1 MHHKNLNS
9 WKTMLKEKLQEKEME
24 LRVIRDA
31 EEKEIKLEI
40 L

>member
-1 MHHKNLNS
+1 
-9 WKTMLKEKLQEKEME
+9 MLKEKLQEKEME